1 MECTKRN
8 LITRVSTFYP
18 AWSDHAY
25 FDHLS
30 NKTYAKHSF
39 GAKRLDLRSLSRR
52 LPNIWLLPV
61 VFLNRCELLLQNCD
75 ADEFTKLSM
84 YFHVSFIQTSSI
96 PWTATAIWLPTP
108 AVRIRSVWRAWS
120 SAFDGEWV
128 QSRQADRWRGV
139 WYGWVWYASGAPAT
153 RAYYTYG
160 IVLRASGRPHGTAC
174 GGKNPA
180 ATAVTDW

>member
-1 MECTKRN
+1 MLEQ
-8 LITRVSTFYP
+8 
-18 AWSDHAY
+18 
-25 FDHLS
+25 
-30 NKTYAKHSF
+30 
-39 GAKRLDLRSLSRR
+39 KRLDLRSLSRR

-84 YFHVSFIQTSSI
+84 YFHVFFIQTASI
-96 PWTATAIWLPTP
+96 PRTPATIWLPTP

-128 QSRQADRWRGV
+128 QSRQAERWGGV
-139 WYGWVWYASGAPAT
+139 WYGWVWYASGAPAPW
-153 RAYYTYG
+153 AYYTYG

-174 GGKNPA
+174 GGKKHV
-180 ATAVTDW
+180 ATAVTDSQMCQGFFFFVVVKFFLSPFLYFSSL